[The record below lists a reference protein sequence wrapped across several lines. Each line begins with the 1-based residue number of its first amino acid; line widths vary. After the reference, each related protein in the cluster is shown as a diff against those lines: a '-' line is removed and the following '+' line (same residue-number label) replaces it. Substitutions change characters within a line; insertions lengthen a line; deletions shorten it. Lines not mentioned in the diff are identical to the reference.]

1 MSSGCSR
8 TLLQCCLAVLA
19 FAGLNALAESVSVG
33 TRLEI
38 RLEQPISS
46 YVTQKGTRISGVLVA
61 PLTERGE
68 MLLPLG
74 TTVEGSVVAVRK
86 VGLGVVH
93 ETARIQLQFDRVV
106 LADGESVPLQCKI
119 VEVENARESVDAQGR
134 IQGIRSTATLSNRA
148 SGLVGSLAFGDPIAA
163 IFTTAASA
171 SVLRFSEPEISLPAG
186 AELIAELT
194 APIVLSK
201 MDPILVPTDCHH
213 ACG

>member
-1 MSSGCSR
+1 
-8 TLLQCCLAVLA
+8 
-19 FAGLNALAESVSVG
+19 
-33 TRLEI
+33 
-38 RLEQPISS
+38 
-46 YVTQKGTRISGVLVA
+46 
-61 PLTERGE
+61 

-93 ETARIQLQFDRVV
+93 ETARLELQFDRVV
-106 LADGESVPLQCKI
+106 LADGDSVPLQCRI
-119 VEVENARESVDAQGR
+119 IEVENARESVDAQGR

-194 APIVLSK
+194 APIVLPK
-201 MDPILVPTDCHH
+201 MEPILVPPIATTPAEKEDLSSWWKSCRFGPIPTK
-213 ACG
+213 AISPLISPTSSS